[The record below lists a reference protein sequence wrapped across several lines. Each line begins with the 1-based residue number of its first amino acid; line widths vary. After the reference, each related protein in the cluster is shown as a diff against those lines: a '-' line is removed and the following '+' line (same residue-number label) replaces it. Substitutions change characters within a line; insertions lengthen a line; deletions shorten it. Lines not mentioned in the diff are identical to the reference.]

1 MLGSTF
7 NYDSKYSENIY
18 NAIIASS
25 FVEKKKKG
33 FLGLGK

>member
-7 NYDSKYSENIY
+7 NYNSKYSENIY

-33 FLGLGK
+33 LFGFGK